1 MNVKL
6 IRIIDKY
13 FFSIFCL
20 IIGLFSLLFPKKLKT
35 RKILIIKLWAL
46 GDSVLTLP
54 MVNALKSKFK
64 NSQIDILCHKS
75 NKEVYLGNKNIN
87 NIIEINLKNVLG
99 LFKKYDLCFDTE
111 PYLNISALIC
121 WWVSSYSVGFS
132 KQIRSILYQKKIDF
146 AEQSMAENYL
156 DMARIVGAKQ
166 NIKESTSLDYSKE
179 DKIFVDK
186 IFKKNKIS
194 KNDFIIGLSVGVGKS
209 AKSRMWPLERFSEFA
224 DKLVEK
230 KKAKIIFIDSKENKI
245 YANKVKSM
253 MKHKSFD
260 FNGIF
265 TIKHL
270 FYLFKNVDI
279 FITNDSGLMHLATNQ
294 GTKTIGLMGPSNPN
308 WWKPYGKNGILIYHG
323 KEVCPYAPC
332 IISNKGIIPE
342 CRFGKNNKCMKA
354 ITVEEV
360 YKKI

>member
-1 MNVKL
+1 
-6 IRIIDKY
+6 
-13 FFSIFCL
+13 
-20 IIGLFSLLFPKKLKT
+20 
-35 RKILIIKLWAL
+35 
-46 GDSVLTLP
+46 
-54 MVNALKSKFK
+54 
-64 NSQIDILCHKS
+64 
-75 NKEVYLGNKNIN
+75 
-87 NIIEINLKNVLG
+87 
-99 LFKKYDLCFDTE
+99 
-111 PYLNISALIC
+111 
-121 WWVSSYSVGFS
+121 
-132 KQIRSILYQKKIDF
+132 
-146 AEQSMAENYL
+146 
-156 DMARIVGAKQ
+156 MARAVGAKQ
-166 NIKESTSLDYSKE
+166 NTKKSTSLAYSEK
-179 DKIFVDK
+179 DKKFVDE

-194 KNDFIIGLSVGVGKS
+194 KKDLIVGLSVGVGKS
-209 AKSRMWPLERFSEFA
+209 AKSRMWPLERFSELA
-224 DKLVEK
+224 DKLIEK

-245 YANKVKSM
+245 YATKVKNM

-270 FYLFKNVDI
+270 FYLFKNVDV

-308 WWKPYGKNGILIYHG
+308 WWQPYGKNGILIYHG

-360 YKKI
+360 FKRI